1 MYGIKFFRPYKNLR
15 PVEKNAFRNI
25 ERFLVFLPQKVLKKY
40 SLSLIGDENTFLQ
53 VWQINV
59 ILVKSAPKQC
69 FSPKTV
75 LPIENLAKSQKYPF
89 LGKA

>member
-1 MYGIKFFRPYKNLR
+1 
-15 PVEKNAFRNI
+15 
-25 ERFLVFLPQKVLKKY
+25 
-40 SLSLIGDENTFLQ
+40 LSLLGDENTFLQ
-53 VWQINV
+53 VWKINL

-89 LGKA
+89 FGQSLDLDLVLDFHRPSKILSDIWASKSLVMASQYKWIFIAVST